1 MSIVAYEN
9 FNGHSLQ
16 IIEENGELWFIANQ
30 VAEAVEYKNP
40 RQATSDLLERNPTDF
55 EGLYQSKQIAY
66 AGQLR
71 EVTLLN
77 EEGLYLFCMLSK
89 TPKATQ
95 FRRWVA
101 KFLKTF
107 RQNKLALVNT
117 ELSSLSKKYD
127 KLEADNRFIGTEYK
141 FLRDDLSTLARAVK
155 ILELEKVKELNRCI
169 TTEQVYIMRKAQW
182 KLADRISILKGEGP
196 AGYEMKKTL
205 WKKLKIALKID
216 IYFKYELFSVKQF
229 NAAMDWIQETNKN
242 LDLRLEGLV

>member
-1 MSIVAYEN
+1 M
-9 FNGHSLQ
+9 GHGP
-16 IIEENGELWFIANQ
+16 ND
-30 VAEAVEYKNP
+30 Y
-40 RQATSDLLERNPTDF
+40 R
-55 EGLYQSKQIAY
+55 
-66 AGQLR
+66 
-71 EVTLLN
+71 LLN
-77 EEGLYLFCMLSK
+77 EDGLYIFCMLAK
-89 TPKATQ
+89 TPKAVQ
-95 FRRWVA
+95 FRQWAA

-141 FLRDDLSTLARAVK
+141 FLRDDLSTLAQAVK
-155 ILELEKVKELNRCI
+155 ILELEKVKELNQCI

-196 AGYEMKKTL
+196 ADHEMKKAL

-216 IYFKYELFSVKQF
+216 IYFRYELFSVKQF